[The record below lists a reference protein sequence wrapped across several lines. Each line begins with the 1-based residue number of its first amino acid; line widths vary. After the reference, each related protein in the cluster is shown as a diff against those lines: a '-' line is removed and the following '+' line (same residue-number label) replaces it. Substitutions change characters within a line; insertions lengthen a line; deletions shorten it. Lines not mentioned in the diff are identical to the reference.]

1 MTLASRVAAAG
12 ADNFGLSIDDLLTA
26 ARSGLLAPAAQA
38 GPRARRRAM
47 RASFEGGGAIAAALA
62 VAGCKTVRGGDPSVV
77 PGGGDPG
84 SEPGVPGG
92 GSTPGGT
99 PPASSV
105 YAVEEEGAAPIKISD
120 LLSGDRGAQSI
131 VEITGAENGVAVM
144 QGSMV
149 YFTPNEGYAGPAS
162 ITFTYRDALGRI
174 RTGRFNLNV
183 DDDAAHAQGHH
194 SHADGVPGGHDGHDG
209 GSGGGHDGHSGG
221 GSDDGAHVHPDD
233 PGKAAEHTA
242 VLNLVPVGEATH
254 VAVKD
259 GSWFDPS
266 TWANGKVPGDGAK
279 VVIPDGVSVLYDGE
293 SPASIFTVRVDGELN
308 FATNKDTFLE
318 VDTLVVAP
326 GGTLTI
332 GTAGNP
338 VAANVQTVISIA
350 DNGPI
355 DVEWDPMLLSRG
367 VVSHGE
373 VQIHGA
379 EKDSFLRLA
388 VDPMKGDTVLQLE
401 APPEG
406 WRVGDKLVLA
416 GTHWNETAKVPEG
429 EVQPPATE
437 DEELVITAI
446 VGNKV
451 YVDRPLQYDHEGA
464 RSDLKTY
471 VANYTRNIRFET
483 ENADATPV
491 HERGH
496 VMFMHSDNVDVRYAE
511 FYELGRTDKTEQ
523 SFDISDIKNVRPDSN
538 VQGRYS
544 LHLHRTGVADLD
556 DPAMVVGNAVWGS
569 PGWGYVHHDSNAIFS
584 DNAAYDVSG
593 AAFVAELGNET
604 GRWSD
609 NIAIKTWGVNE
620 HIKDADSVLGFDN
633 GRTGVGFWF
642 EGRMV
647 DSVGNIAAGAADTGF
662 VYMHRVP
669 TDQYKIIDPL
679 TSQQSDKL
687 HYLDKTQIDKPNIS
701 NFLGNEVIASG
712 AGLHVVK
719 NTAAQGHDVRSI
731 IEDFTAWETRTG
743 VVLEYTSHYTIKNL
757 DVVGTDY
764 TKLNNSDSYGILL
777 GMNIFDLVVVDA
789 NIDGYKQGVWAW
801 KDNTDKNLPENVNYQ
816 YFFVDVDIANTKID
830 WHNIGLGE
838 IKNGADLPDTA
849 LSYRSSLLTN
859 IPLGPTL
866 PSQPDLI
873 LAGYKKDSLGEVA
886 TSQPFDPL
894 RISWYSLR
902 GAVEQNGYWLTEDG
916 RKVTL
921 VEQYIADRVTGDLIK
936 TGVFVQIAGSLD
948 PTKSNSSIRGDAEY
962 HGVLDPDDLAPVA
975 KDDYVTVKAGQSVV
989 IDVLAN
995 DFDPEGHDIDLDG
1008 LQMQYGYAVE
1018 REDDKVVYFA
1028 DASQSGTDTFYY
1040 WVQDDQGNMTKAA
1053 VHVTVE
1059 V

>member
-26 ARSGLLAPAAQA
+26 AKSGLLAPAAQA
-38 GPRARRRAM
+38 GPRARRRAV

-62 VAGCKTVRGGDPSVV
+62 VAGCKTVSSGDPSVV
-77 PGGGDPG
+77 PGGADPG
-84 SEPGVPGG
+84 SQPGRDPT
-92 GSTPGGT
+92 S
-99 PPASSV
+99 PPTSSV
-105 YAVEEEGAAPIKISD
+105 YAVEESGAAPIDI
-120 LLSGDRGAQSI
+120 GDMLAGQAGATSI
-131 VEITGAENGVAVM
+131 VAITGVENGVAVIK
-144 QGSMV
+144 GSIV
-149 YFTPNEGYAGPAS
+149 YFTPTEGYSGAAS
-162 ITFTYRDALGRI
+162 ISFTYRDESGRLL
-174 RTGRFNLNV
+174 TGRFSINV

-194 SHADGVPGGHDGHDG
+194 SHPDGVPSDHDH
-209 GSGGGHDGHSGG
+209 GGGHGG

-233 PGKAAEHTA
+233 PGKAAEHMA
-242 VLNLVPVGEATH
+242 VLDLVPVGEATH
-254 VAVKD
+254 VAVKN

-266 TWANGKVPGDGAK
+266 TWANGQVPGDGAK

-293 SPASIFTVRVDGELN
+293 SPASIFTIRVDGALN

-318 VDTLVVAP
+318 VDTFVVTP
-326 GGTLTI
+326 SGSLTI
-332 GTAGNP
+332 GTADNP
-338 VAANVQTVISIA
+338 VAANVQTVISFA

-367 VVSHGE
+367 LVSHGE

-379 EKDSFLRLA
+379 EKESFLRLA

-416 GTHWNETAKVPEG
+416 GTHWIETPKVPTG

-451 YVDRPLQYDHEGA
+451 YVDRPLHYDHDGA
-464 RSDLKTY
+464 RDDLKTY
-471 VANYTRNIRFET
+471 VANYSRNIRFET
-483 ENADATPV
+483 ENPDTTPV

-544 LHLHRTGVADLD
+544 LHLHRTGTADLD

-569 PGWGYVHHDSNAIFS
+569 PGWGYVHHDSNAIFA

-593 AAFVAELGNET
+593 AAFVSELGTET

-609 NIAIKTWGVNE
+609 NIAIRTWGVNE
-620 HIKDADSVLGFDN
+620 HIKAADSVLGFDN

-647 DSVGNIAAGAADTGF
+647 DSVGNIAAGATEAGF
-662 VYMHRVP
+662 IYMHRVP
-669 TDQYKIIDPL
+669 TNKYTIIDPS

-687 HYLDKTQIDKPNIS
+687 NYLDKTAIDRPNIS

-712 AGLHVVK
+712 TGLHVLK
-719 NTAAQGHDVRSI
+719 NNAAQGHDVRSMI
-731 IEDFTAWETRTG
+731 VDFTAWETRIG
-743 VVLEYTSHYTIKNL
+743 VHLEYTSHYTIKGL

-764 TKLNNSDSYGILL
+764 AQLSNSSSYGILL
-777 GMNIFDLVVVDA
+777 GTSIFDLVVADA
-789 NIDGYKQGVWAW
+789 SIDGYRQGVWAW
-801 KDNTDKNLPENVNYQ
+801 KDSIMDLSDPVLGFK
-816 YFFVDVDIANTKID
+816 YFFVDVDVFNAKTD
-830 WHNIGLGE
+830 WHNITPGE
-838 IKNGADLPDTA
+838 IKSGADLNADI
-849 LSYRSSLLTN
+849 LDYRLTTLAS
-859 IPLGPTL
+859 IPLGPTKASDPHL
-866 PSQPDLI
+866 EI
-873 LAGYKKDSLGEVA
+873 TGIKTDSLGSTK
-886 TSQPFDPL
+886 TSFEFDPYY
-894 RISWYSLR
+894 ISFASLR
-902 GAVEQNGYWLTEDG
+902 GAVEQNGYWTMQDG

-921 VEQYIADRVTGDLIK
+921 VEHYIADRVTGDLIK
-936 TGVFVQIAGSLD
+936 VPVFVQLAGQAD
-948 PTKSNSSIRGDAEY
+948 PTANNTAIRGEAEY
-962 HGVLDPDDLAPVA
+962 HGVLNPNDLAPVA
-975 KDDYVTVKAGQSVV
+975 KDDYVTVKAGESVV

-1008 LQMQYGYAVE
+1008 LQMEYGYAVE
-1018 REDDKVVYFA
+1018 REDNKVVYFA
-1028 DASQSGTDTFYY
+1028 DPSQKGMDTFYY

-1053 VHVTVE
+1053 VHVMVE